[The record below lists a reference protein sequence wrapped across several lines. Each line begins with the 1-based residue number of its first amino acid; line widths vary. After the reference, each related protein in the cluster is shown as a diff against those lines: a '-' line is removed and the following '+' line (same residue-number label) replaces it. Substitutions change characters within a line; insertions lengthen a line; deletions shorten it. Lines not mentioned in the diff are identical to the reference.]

1 MAEAEGD
8 SGAEADDGAEGQGGY
23 PAEGHRAWHAPLL
36 RGQSA
41 AAGPAQVQPF
51 HRLQS
56 SGTVFGAGW
65 SDDEDEEAHEREQEW
80 AELGTIPHVPDDP
93 DRAYA

>member
-1 MAEAEGD
+1 M
-8 SGAEADDGAEGQGGY
+8 
-23 PAEGHRAWHAPLL
+23 L
-36 RGQSA
+36 
-41 AAGPAQVQPF
+41 PF

-65 SDDEDEEAHEREQEW
+65 SDTAEGEEVGDEEAHEREQEW